1 MTDEIVQIIRGTY
14 ATEDNVRTQAEEAL
28 SRLDKGGLDIK
39 TWSTDDLDNVA
50 GGYLVATYT
59 V

>member
-28 SRLDKGGLDIK
+28 SRLDKGGLDVR
-39 TWSTDDLDNVA
+39 TYRTDDSGSLA
-50 GGYLVATYT
+50 RGYFC
-59 V
+59 